1 MVFLESALAEELRI
15 WILHSNKVA
24 RSVVPEQS
32 IFNPFLADKPAHEYF
47 VGREEELKELRRYL
61 DQACGGKPSNLY
73 IVGGGGDG
81 KTSFLLK
88 AVEEAEQQG
97 LLAVFLNI
105 DVKMTQLKLVS
116 MLIESILEKLAK
128 KSGEEEHLRDF
139 RRKDGNPSRFFRLP
153 NGSDVITKYLKDD
166 FETVL
171 QLCKQNSIPAVV
183 FCFDEG
189 QNLRIINGQLLAHLR
204 GAIQELG
211 EGFMIVLSSLED
223 IMPEV
228 SEKYVGVDRF
238 FPNRLTLG
246 PFGNDNEARLCIK
259 RRLEGLPIAFSPLA
273 IDLIVRISG
282 RHPREIIRI
291 SHSVFNDAIDS
302 NVTVVN
308 DDMVD
313 AVIRTK
319 FRDKVIWLE
328 EQLGKLIPDE
338 QDTLRE
344 LVVAGGKATVRKIAT
359 NICDTG
365 NEKLIRRMISALT
378 ADFAGLCECG
388 ICRRIGEPG
397 KLDAEEQYEIIDP
410 MSVYI
415 LEGLLEVRRS

>member
-1 MVFLESALAEELRI
+1 M
-15 WILHSNKVA
+15 
-24 RSVVPEQS
+24 PEQP

-61 DQACGGKPSNLY
+61 GQARGGKPSNLY

-88 AVEEAEQQG
+88 AIEEAEQQG
-97 LLAVFLNI
+97 LLAVFLTI
-105 DVKMTQLKLVS
+105 DGTMTQLGLVS
-116 MLIESILEKLAK
+116 VLIESILEKLAR
-128 KSGEEEHLRDF
+128 KSGDKERLRDF

-153 NGSDVITKYLKDD
+153 NCTDISTKYLKDD
-166 FETVL
+166 LGTVL
-171 QLCKQNSIPAVV
+171 EHCKKNGVPAVI
-183 FCFDEG
+183 FCLDEG

-246 PFGNDNEARLCIK
+246 PFGSDDEARLCIK
-259 RRLEGLPIAFSPLA
+259 RRLEDLPITFSSST
-273 IDLIVRISG
+273 IDLVVRISG
-282 RHPREIIRI
+282 RHPREIIDI
-291 SHSVFNDAIDS
+291 SHHAFNDAIDS
-302 NVTVVN
+302 SVTVVT

-319 FRDKVIWLE
+319 FRDKVTWLE
-328 EQLGKLIPDE
+328 EQLGKLMPDE
-338 QDTLRE
+338 RDTLCE
-344 LVVAGGKATVRKIAT
+344 LVVAGGKATVREIAVDL
-359 NICDTG
+359 CDTC
-365 NEKLIRRMISALT
+365 NEKVIRRMISALT
-378 ADFAGLCECG
+378 ADFAGLYERG
-388 ICRRIGEPG
+388 ICKRVGESEKPE
-397 KLDAEEQYEIIDP
+397 AEEQYEIIDP

-415 LEGLLEVRRS
+415 LEGLLEVRR